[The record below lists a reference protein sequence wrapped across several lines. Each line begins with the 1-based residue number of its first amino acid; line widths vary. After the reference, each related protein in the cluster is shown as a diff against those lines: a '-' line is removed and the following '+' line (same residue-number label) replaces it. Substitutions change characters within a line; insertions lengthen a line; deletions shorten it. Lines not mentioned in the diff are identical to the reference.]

1 MTNIFI
7 KNNKLYR
14 NNEVMP
20 LGISD
25 WKPQISY
32 SLNEFVKVGNK
43 IYYSVS
49 NNNQGNN
56 PTFSGNWKL
65 FNNNIKNHVLK
76 SYDKFK
82 IIFMPTNYTSSGTD
96 VALTSPDNTGLLDTA
111 NNPKLIEGSSG
122 LILNCGDLS
131 WIGVGSPPDNVVF
144 TNTGATGNYG
154 KVKLSSGGTWDT
166 SAFIVTTGMITYTFP
181 KTVSGDTEGGS
192 VTFPYNYSAYF
203 TALDGTGTDI
213 HIAQNGSVY
222 LGDNVGDDNYLI
234 LRWDGA
240 AGFAGGGSSISDTA
254 RVDYNTI
261 NHNEHTKEL
270 FVFTRNSVDEI
281 KIPETFVVSESQLT
295 ITDDNAEGLI
305 RRNILPITEN
315 ILYDYSTITGTNII
329 NHNLNLE
336 DYFVASKN
344 NITSTLSVRTLTK
357 QTENSCVISAITGTA
372 SENYYFINKDNF
384 DKYRYFNA
392 STEGEWTSSTLKINH
407 DIGSSD
413 YFVWAVDN
421 DNNKKV
427 AIPNAYAL
435 GPRFASLDFN
445 ASYSS
450 NLTVYFGGTS
460 DNSTWFTGSGIQST
474 NYVTTDKNNNEWKV
488 YIDASGILNTQL
500 ID

>member
-14 NNEVMP
+14 NGEVLP
-20 LGISD
+20 LGITD

-32 SLNEFVKVGNK
+32 SLNEFVKVSNK

-56 PTFSGNWKL
+56 PTFSGSWKL
-65 FNNNIKNHVLK
+65 FNNKTKNHVLK
-76 SYDKFK
+76 SYDEFK
-82 IIFMPTNYTSSGTD
+82 ISLMPINYTSSGTD
-96 VALTSPDNTGLLDTA
+96 ANLISPVQDGEPLLSNQVLFLNSLGGVIFAINDAYDTYWQ
-111 NNPKLIEGSSG
+111 
-122 LILNCGDLS
+122 LS
-131 WIGVGSPPDNVVF
+131 F
-144 TNTGATGNYG
+144 GAIVGNYYTISMVNFTVG
-154 KVKLSSGGTWDT
+154 AGILLFDNSSTDWDNIADSSYNGLKTWYMPAGRGYFEYYFD
-166 SAFIVTTGMITYTFP
+166 S
-181 KTVSGDTEGGS
+181 D
-192 VTFPYNYSAYF
+192 AYK
-203 TALDGTGTDI
+203 TALQTVDPFHSI
-213 HIAQNGSVY
+213 RISQNGSVY
-222 LGDNVGDDNYLI
+222 KNSITQANLI
-234 LRWDGA
+234 VRWDGVV
-240 AGFAGGGSSISDTA
+240 GEAGGGLSISDTV

-261 NHNEHTKEL
+261 NHNEYTKEL
-270 FVFTRNSVDEI
+270 FVFTRNSIDEI
-281 KIPETFVVSESQLT
+281 KIPETFIVSESQLT

-344 NITSTLSVRTLTK
+344 NITSTLSVRTVTK

-372 SENYYFINKDNF
+372 SENYYFINKNNF
-384 DKYRYFNA
+384 DKCRYFDA

-427 AIPNAYAL
+427 AIPNAHAL

-474 NYVTTDKNNNEWKV
+474 NYVTTDNNDNEWKV